1 MYYASLPGE
10 KMEKVKF
17 RYRRSGIIC
26 SSSNRQSAHQAAQF
40 LFTEGTSY
48 NIINAAGQLVATGT
62 VAFSYWESV
71 MQRAVPD
78 WNDLSAYD
86 RKLLYV

>member
-1 MYYASLPGE
+1 MYYVALPGE

-17 RYRRSGIIC
+17 RYKRSGILC
-26 SSSNRQSAHQAAQF
+26 PSSNRQSAHQAAQF

-48 NIINAAGQLVATGT
+48 NILTASGTWIASGT
-62 VAFSYWESV
+62 VAFSYWESI
-71 MQRAVPD
+71 MQRSVPD
-78 WNDLSAYD
+78 WNDLSALD